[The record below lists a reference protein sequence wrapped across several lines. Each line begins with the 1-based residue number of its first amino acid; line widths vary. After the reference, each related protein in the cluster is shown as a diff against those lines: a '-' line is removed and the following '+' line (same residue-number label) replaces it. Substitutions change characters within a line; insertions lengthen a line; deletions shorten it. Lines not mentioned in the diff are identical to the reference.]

1 MADTI
6 GWIATAVFSASYFFR
21 SASALRWVQAL
32 AACLWIGYG
41 MTISSKPVIGANA
54 IVAAGA
60 IVSTLRRPTRGEEAR
75 GLPPDSR
82 ADQSRT
88 NGRSVSVLD

>member
-21 SASALRWVQAL
+21 SASALRWVQAA

-41 MTISSKPVIGANA
+41 ITISSKPVIGANL

-60 IVSTLRRPTRGEEAR
+60 VVTTVRRPVR
-75 GLPPDSR
+75 
-82 ADQSRT
+82 
-88 NGRSVSVLD
+88 

>member
-21 SASALRWVQAL
+21 SASALRRVQAL

-41 MTISSKPVIGANA
+41 VTISSKPVIGANLL
-54 IVAAGA
+54 VAAGA
-60 IVSTLRRPTRGEEAR
+60 VLSIRRRPRGDQEA
-75 GLPPDSR
+75 
-82 ADQSRT
+82 T
-88 NGRSVSVLD
+88 